1 VSSEISIRERI
12 LDAAVQIAMQDG
24 IKSLTQP
31 KVAKAAGVRQSH
43 LTYYFPR
50 KSDLLAAVLEAS
62 HRHSQNGRPK
72 TIDQALAFLEELMF
86 DPNRMRFLIGAVIA
100 SADETELREALEKHA
115 NQLIEQ
121 TASLFG
127 RGAKDPAVL
136 AFIDRLRGLGIRI
149 LLEPAS
155 KDRKKIDMK
164 AIAAE
169 CGLL

>member
-1 VSSEISIRERI
+1 VSAEINIRERI
-12 LDAAVQIAMQDG
+12 LEVAVQIANQDG

-50 KSDLLAAVLEAS
+50 KTDLLAAVLEAS
-62 HRHSQNGRPK
+62 HRHSQHGRPK
-72 TIDQALAFLEELMF
+72 NIDQGLAFLEALMF
-86 DPNRMRFLIGAVIA
+86 DPNRMRFFIGAVTA

-121 TASLFG
+121 IASLFD
-127 RGAKDPAVL
+127 RGAEDPAVL

-149 LLEPAS
+149 LLEPPG
-155 KDRKKIDMK
+155 KDRKKIDIK
-164 AIAAE
+164 AIAVE